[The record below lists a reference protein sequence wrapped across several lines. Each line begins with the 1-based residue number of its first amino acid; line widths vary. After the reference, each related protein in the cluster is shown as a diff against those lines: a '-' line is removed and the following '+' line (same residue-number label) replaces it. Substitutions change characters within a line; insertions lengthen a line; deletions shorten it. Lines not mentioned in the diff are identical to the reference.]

1 MSKKYIVTI
10 IVILD
15 FLHATPFLVWG
26 QSTETR
32 LEKQMIEYEAD
43 VVQAY
48 HEIQNYLIET
58 NVNQAELT
66 AFEQLMSVYVERIFE
81 IYSTLKRL
89 KGYTLETYRAVVAR
103 ALIFRALTYLE
114 RANENPGNYQK
125 ACEDYQKALKL
136 YQKGTQIP
144 IMNKRLPY
152 EVWIG
157 GKLYTRLVDLLDDRG
172 KGFQLLDCL
181 RLDSI
186 QQNNSKESHAK

>member
-1 MSKKYIVTI
+1 MIFMLGTVVYG
-10 IVILD
+10 
-15 FLHATPFLVWG
+15 WG

-48 HEIQNYLIET
+48 HEIQNYLIEKKI
-58 NVNQAELT
+58 NQAELI
-66 AFEQLMSVYVERIFE
+66 AFEKLMSVYVERIFE
-81 IYSTLKRL
+81 IYSTLRRL
-89 KGYTLETYRAVVAR
+89 KGFTLETYRGVVAR

-114 RANENPGNYQK
+114 RASESPENYQK
-125 ACEDYQKALKL
+125 ACDDYRKALQL
-136 YQKGTQIP
+136 YQKGSQIP

-157 GKLYTRLVDLLDDRG
+157 PKLYTRLVDLLDDRG

-181 RLDSI
+181 RQEDMDL
-186 QQNNSKESHAK
+186 NNNRETHAK